1 MGPRVRQADWPR
13 LLAEALRAAET
24 RPFAWGSHDCATWAF
39 DLARD
44 LTGGEDVA
52 ALWRGRYRTGA
63 GAARV
68 MRRLGWR
75 NLEAMGRDLL
85 GAPLSTP
92 RLAQRGDLVLGGTPP
107 AFGVAAGARAVFVGP
122 QGLVSLPIDACPLA
136 WRI

>member
-1 MGPRVRQADWPR
+1 MSHKTTGWEHRLARALQA
-13 LLAEALRAAET
+13 AQT

-52 ALWRGRYRTGA
+52 ALWRGRYRTGG

-68 MRRLGWR
+68 MRRLGWDS
-75 NLEAMGRDLL
+75 LEAMGRDLL
-85 GAPLSTP
+85 GPPLCTP
-92 RLAQRGDLVLGGTPP
+92 RLAQRGDLLLGGTPP
-107 AFGVAAGARAVFVGP
+107 AFGVSAGARALFVGP
-122 QGLVSLPIDACPLA
+122 KGLVSLPLDACPLA